1 MAALLFFLNFSVPC
15 IARYSK
21 IFISL
26 QNQIEDKHNYH
37 IEMKKVISASIG
49 GRCFAFDE
57 DAYSRL
63 SAYLFNYRKCL
74 NKSSMDSPSEVMLDL
89 ENRLAELFEQGTGG
103 ASSMS
108 VSLNLVNSTVKN
120 LGMPDG
126 SEEPSFQ
133 DGGSRTSAEQ
143 NRSEGEYA
151 SSYSENRIKE
161 SRRLFRDIDRKSI
174 GGVCAGLAAL
184 LDIDIT
190 IIRVLFVLALV
201 LGGCGLIIYI
211 VLWIVIPAAETPEDK
226 CAMRGLPPTRENLSR
241 FSSSAGTKSTY
252 RK

>member
-1 MAALLFFLNFSVPC
+1 
-15 IARYSK
+15 
-21 IFISL
+21 
-26 QNQIEDKHNYH
+26 
-37 IEMKKVISASIG
+37 MKKVISASIG

-74 NKSSMDSPSEVMLDL
+74 NNSSMDSPSEVMLDL

-103 ASSMS
+103 VSS
-108 VSLNLVNSTVKN
+108 VSVNIDLVNSTVSK

-126 SEEPSFQ
+126 SEEPAFQ
-133 DGGSRTSAEQ
+133 DSRNQASSEPS
-143 NRSEGEYA
+143 RSERDHGSE
-151 SSYSENRIKE
+151 YSENRRKE
-161 SRRLFRDIDRKSI
+161 SNRLFRDIDRKSI

-190 IIRVLFVLALV
+190 IVRVLFVLALV

-226 CAMRGLPPTRENLSR
+226 CAMRGLPPTRENLDR
-241 FSSSAGTKSTY
+241 FRNSGGKSSY